1 MPVRL
6 SLQPAF
12 PVAGVELATVACG
25 VKRDGSPDL
34 VLMRLADG
42 TVASAVF
49 TKSAFAAAP
58 VTVARE
64 HVVASGGSIRALL
77 VNAGN
82 ANAGTGEPGIAM
94 ARGHCEA
101 VADALGV
108 DTTAVLPFST
118 GVIGQLLPDD
128 RMRTGIVAAA
138 SALAAPA
145 PDAAAPDA
153 AARDAAA
160 PDASTPGESASL
172 EAWRSAAAGIMTTD
186 TVPKLTS
193 RRVTLADGS
202 TISVTGLAKGAG
214 MIEPHMA
221 TMLAYVFTDA
231 TIERADLHDA
241 LERAVEV
248 SFNAISVDG
257 DTSTNDACV
266 LCATGQGA
274 SLSPGELTATDAPA
288 TDAMAAGTT
297 ASDWQAFTRALDAV
311 FIDLAQAIVRDAE
324 GATKFITVRVEGGRD
339 RDECRAVAYS
349 VANSPLVKTA
359 MFASD
364 ANVGRLLM
372 AIGKAD
378 VAELDP
384 AGVTVTLGD
393 VCAFERGGIADGYTE
408 ARGAAVMAAAE
419 IAITIDLGRGDA
431 AAEVY
436 TSDLSHEY
444 VSVNADYRS

>member
-145 PDAAAPDA
+145 PDAAA
-153 AARDAAA
+153 RDAAA

-288 TDAMAAGTT
+288 TDAMAAGTA

-378 VAELDP
+378 VDALDP
-384 AGVTVTLGD
+384 ADVTVSIGD
-393 VCAFERGGIADGYTE
+393 VLAFERGGIAADYTE
-408 ARGAAVMAAAE
+408 DRGAAVMAEKE
-419 IAITIDLGRGDA
+419 ISVTIDLGRGDA
-431 AAEVY
+431 AVEVW
-436 TSDLSHEY
+436 TSDLSHDY
-444 VSVNADYRS
+444 VSINADYRS